1 MSLCLVLHDLG
12 DAPAAAEKVFFEA
25 IYEIAPEHWPI
36 TPRAVLVATGVS
48 PAYLRDHLLRA
59 LKKQEA
65 PDVVLTITRVSP
77 DAAWHNLPAE
87 GEEWLRRVLED

>member
-12 DAPAAAEKVFFEA
+12 AAPASAEKVFFEA

-59 LKKQEA
+59 LKKEEA
-65 PDVVLTITRVSP
+65 PDVVLTITRVP
-77 DAAWHNLPAE
+77 ADAAWHNLSAE
-87 GEEWLRRVLED
+87 GEAWLREMLVE